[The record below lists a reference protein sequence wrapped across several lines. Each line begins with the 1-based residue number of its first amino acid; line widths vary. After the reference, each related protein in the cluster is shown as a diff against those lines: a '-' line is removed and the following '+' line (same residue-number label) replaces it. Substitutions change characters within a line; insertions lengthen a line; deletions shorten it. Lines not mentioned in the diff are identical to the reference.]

1 MATFRYVAKDPGG
14 ATRTGQLEGET
25 ELAVVQQLRKQGL
38 TILSV
43 DLDETGGQ
51 RKKRRRRRVKSND
64 LVIFSRQLAT
74 MVDAGLPLIQALDA
88 LHEQTDHMGFK
99 AVIGEL
105 IAAIEQ
111 GASFSEALAQH
122 PKVFSGLFVNMVR
135 AGETSGTLSE
145 ILDRVAGYLEASAA
159 LRRKVKSAVIYPAV
173 VSTMA
178 VAITILLM
186 VKVIPV
192 FEDIYESFDSALPL
206 PTQMLLAVSTF
217 MRRYFFL
224 GIGAVV
230 AAVIGL
236 KMWIKTESGRFRFDR
251 FKFRLPVFGELNKK
265 ISVSRFA
272 RTLGVLV
279 RSGVPILSSLDI
291 VGKTA
296 GNKVIEAAVGE
307 AVEEIKRGENIAEP
321 LAASQVFPPMV
332 TRMISVG
339 EQSGKLDVM
348 LEKISDFYD
357 DQVNAM
363 VAGLTSLIEPLLIAF
378 LGIVIGG
385 IVICMFLPLFKLSTI
400 VAK

>member
-1 MATFRYVAKDPGG
+1 MATFRYVAKDPAGT
-14 ATRTGQLEGET
+14 TRTGQLEGET
-25 ELAVVQQLRKQGL
+25 ELGVVQQLRKQGL

-43 DLDETGGQ
+43 DLDETSGL

-88 LHEQTDHMGFK
+88 LHEQTEQAGFK

-122 PKVFSGLFVNMVR
+122 PKVFSGLFINMVR

-159 LRRKVKSAVIYPAV
+159 LRRKVISAVIYPAV
-173 VSTMA
+173 VSGMA
-178 VAITILLM
+178 LAITILLM

-206 PTQMLLAVSTF
+206 PTQVLLAMSKF

-230 AAVIGL
+230 VAVVGL
-236 KMWIKTESGRFRFDR
+236 KMWIKTESGRFCFDR
-251 FKFRLPVFGELNKK
+251 FKFRVPVFGELNKK
-265 ISVSRFA
+265 ICVSRFA

-307 AVEEIKRGENIAEP
+307 AIEEIKRGENIAEP

-357 DQVNAM
+357 DQVNAT
-363 VAGLTSLIEPLLIAF
+363 VAALTSLIEPLLIAF

-385 IVICMFLPLFKLSTI
+385 IVICMFMPLFKLATI
-400 VAK
+400 VAN

>member
-1 MATFRYVAKDPGG
+1 MASFRYVAKDAAGKTLSG
-14 ATRTGQLEGET
+14 TMDGES
-25 ELAVVQQLRKQGL
+25 ELSIVQILRKQGM

-43 DLDETGGQ
+43 ELDNAGSGLP
-51 RKKRRRRRVKSND
+51 KRRRRRVKAND
-64 LVIFSRQLAT
+64 LVVFSRQLAT
-74 MVDAGLPLIQALDA
+74 MVDAGLPLIQSLDA
-88 LHEQTDHMGFK
+88 LHDQTDNPGFK
-99 AVIGEL
+99 AIIGEL
-105 IAAIEQ
+105 ISAIEQ
-111 GASFSEALAQH
+111 GASFSDALGQH

-145 ILDRVAGYLEASAA
+145 ILDRVAGYLEASAT
-159 LRRKVKSAVIYPAV
+159 LRRKVKSAMIYPAV

-178 VAITILLM
+178 VAITILLL

-192 FEDIYESFDSALPL
+192 FENIYKSFDSALPG
-206 PTQMLLAVSTF
+206 PTRALLALSRF
-217 MRRYFFL
+217 LRSYFYI
-224 GIGAVV
+224 GIGGLVGAIV
-230 AAVIGL
+230 GL
-236 KMWIKTESGRFRFDR
+236 KMWIRTEAGRFKFDR
-251 FKFRLPVFGELNKK
+251 FKFHLPVFGNLNRK
-265 ISVSRFA
+265 ISVSRFT

-279 RSGVPILSSLDI
+279 RSGVPILSALDI

-296 GNKVIEAAVGE
+296 GNKVVEAAVNE
-307 AVEEIKRGENIAEP
+307 AIEEIKRGENIAEP

-339 EQSGKLDVM
+339 ECSGKLEVM

-357 DQVNAM
+357 DQVNAT

-385 IVICMFLPLFKLSTI
+385 IVICMFMPLFKLSTI